1 MLKYASKFFL
11 EIVFSVVATIV
22 GSLIA
27 NHYIPQKPAADAPV
41 TVAAA
46 TVDARATD
54 IAAAPE
60 AAKADVTASTATV
73 DVINAPE
80 PSATTAGPVVDK
92 TANGKA
98 SPPADEPTEPTN
110 VPARPLQ
117 PVPRARPLSKAS
129 MIPAR
134 QTAVAPVVSR
144 DLGRANAERFYNA
157 NAMLLPDPPPQETY
171 RYSEIL
177 PPPPCRPV
185 RRSPLGRVFRPIVH
199 AAWSLLTPPPAPV
212 GRDSWNTNDGLSAPR
227 PGAKKPTQWP

>member
-11 EIVFSVVATIV
+11 EIVFSIVATIV

-27 NHYIPQKPAADAPV
+27 NHYIPQTPAADAPV

-46 TVDARATD
+46 TVDAKATD

-60 AAKADVTASTATV
+60 AAKADVTASTATA
-73 DVINAPE
+73 DVVNAPE
-80 PSATTAGPVVDK
+80 PSATTGSAAVDK

-98 SPPADEPTEPTN
+98 SPPADEPTN
-110 VPARPLQ
+110 APARPLQ
-117 PVPRARPLSKAS
+117 PVPRARPVSKAS
-129 MIPAR
+129 TIPAR
-134 QTAVAPVVSR
+134 QTAVVPVVSR

-177 PPPPCRPV
+177 PPPTCRPV
-185 RRSPLGRVFRPIVH
+185 RHSPLRRVFRPIIR

-212 GRDSWNTNDGLSAPR
+212 GRDSWDTNDGLSAPR

>member
-11 EIVFSVVATIV
+11 EIVFSVIATIV

-27 NHYIPQKPAADAPV
+27 NHYIPQTPAADAPG

-46 TVDARATD
+46 TVDAEAPD

-60 AAKADVTASTATV
+60 AAKADVTASAAAD
-73 DVINAPE
+73 DVVNAPE
-80 PSATTAGPVVDK
+80 PSATTARPVVDK

-98 SPPADEPTEPTN
+98 SPPADEPTS

-117 PVPRARPLSKAS
+117 PVPRTRPVSKAS

-171 RYSEIL
+171 RDSEIL
-177 PPPPCRPV
+177 PPPACRPV